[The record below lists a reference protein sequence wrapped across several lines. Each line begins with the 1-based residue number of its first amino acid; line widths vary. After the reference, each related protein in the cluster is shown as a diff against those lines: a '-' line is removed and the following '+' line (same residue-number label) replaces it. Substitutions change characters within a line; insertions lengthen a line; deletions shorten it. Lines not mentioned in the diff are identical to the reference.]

1 MEDAGMIIREIAAS
15 LYPWDLAD
23 EGIDTIVD
31 KLVKHTN
38 VNSIYLVG
46 IMHYEKRPLT
56 SLFYTQNPKRKWYA
70 PEDSRVYYRMSES
83 AFANTCLK
91 PQYSDREF
99 LKHTDWL
106 DELTACARR
115 RGLKAGVEISH
126 TFYDSA
132 KALAEHPDV
141 LQQNIHGKPFSNHYC
156 CNHPDVKEY
165 MKQLFSDTVA
175 HHDVDFIQTCMM
187 LFHEG
192 KPVETPWFMPDKA
205 DPNLAALLGV
215 VTGGCFCPH
224 CRQKA
229 LSMGYDWDSM
239 VSQLQELER
248 IATATPY
255 NNNDVCMD
263 LQMLLGSNLTEA
275 GLLLEYPALAQFLEF
290 RVRCI
295 TELMSEIYTGIKAAR
310 PEVEFRYNNYLPR
323 PELAGLDFRAVAPY
337 LDSVRDSDY
346 TEQKP
351 IVDDFRYKR
360 GTLLKIRRGI
370 GMDKP
375 LIAAF
380 ACRPNA
386 TPEILKRSIG
396 VLATMGVDG
405 FSLGHYDGSTNIL
418 LRAVRDA
425 MEEND
430 IHLAP

>member
-1 MEDAGMIIREIAAS
+1 
-15 LYPWDLAD
+15 
-23 EGIDTIVD
+23 
-31 KLVKHTN
+31 
-38 VNSIYLVG
+38 
-46 IMHYEKRPLT
+46 
-56 SLFYTQNPKRKWYA
+56 
-70 PEDSRVYYRMSES
+70 
-83 AFANTCLK
+83 
-91 PQYSDREF
+91 
-99 LKHTDWL
+99 
-106 DELTACARR
+106 
-115 RGLKAGVEISH
+115 
-126 TFYDSA
+126 
-132 KALAEHPDV
+132 
-141 LQQNIHGKPFSNHYC
+141 
-156 CNHPDVKEY
+156 
-165 MKQLFSDTVA
+165 
-175 HHDVDFIQTCMM
+175 
-187 LFHEG
+187 
-192 KPVETPWFMPDKA
+192 
-205 DPNLAALLGV
+205 
-215 VTGGCFCPH
+215 
-224 CRQKA
+224 
-229 LSMGYDWDSM
+229 
-239 VSQLQELER
+239 
-248 IATATPY
+248 
-255 NNNDVCMD
+255 MD